1 MFKKVV
7 SVIVPIYNIERYIN
21 RCIDSIL
28 DQTYTLLEIILV
40 DDGSTDNCSQICDD
54 YAKKDQ
60 RIIVIHKKNS
70 GLSDARNS
78 GIEVAHGDYLMFV
91 DGDDW
96 IRKDMISLLI
106 RSVQKNNVKLGM
118 CGYYKVNESD
128 SLLQEEIL
136 EPAVWSEI
144 QFWEY
149 YYGGFYRKTKIESKT
164 VSCVTAW
171 GKLYKRELFNYVRY
185 TSGKHHEDEI
195 ILHEIISQCDRISV
209 IGEPLYYYCSR
220 DGSIMSRLTLDDC
233 LDKEEGKLHRTR
245 YFIRTGKI
253 DIAVT
258 SWFDGL
264 SLRFRNKTK
273 KIKSQKKRSD
283 YLLKQYRKQYLQL
296 VKSGAGLVFTLNGFT
311 YLFGKKI
318 YWLAHPHRY
327 LGFKRSLKKNE

>member
-136 EPAVWSEI
+136 EPAVWSEV

-149 YYGGFYRKTKIESKT
+149 
-164 VSCVTAW
+164 
-171 GKLYKRELFNYVRY
+171 
-185 TSGKHHEDEI
+185 
-195 ILHEIISQCDRISV
+195 
-209 IGEPLYYYCSR
+209 
-220 DGSIMSRLTLDDC
+220 
-233 LDKEEGKLHRTR
+233 
-245 YFIRTGKI
+245 
-253 DIAVT
+253 
-258 SWFDGL
+258 
-264 SLRFRNKTK
+264 
-273 KIKSQKKRSD
+273 
-283 YLLKQYRKQYLQL
+283 
-296 VKSGAGLVFTLNGFT
+296 
-311 YLFGKKI
+311 
-318 YWLAHPHRY
+318 
-327 LGFKRSLKKNE
+327 